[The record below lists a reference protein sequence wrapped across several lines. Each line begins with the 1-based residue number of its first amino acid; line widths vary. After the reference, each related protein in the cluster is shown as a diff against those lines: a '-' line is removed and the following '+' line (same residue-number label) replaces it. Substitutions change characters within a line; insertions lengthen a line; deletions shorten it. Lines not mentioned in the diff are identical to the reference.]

1 MSHLTKVINPIIRGV
16 VGGLLRQSQAE
27 GEILKR
33 GRCAR
38 ASQQKDDNVHKQK
51 ER

>member
-1 MSHLTKVINPIIRGV
+1 MINPIIRGV

-33 GRCAR
+33 GRCA
-38 ASQQKDDNVHKQK
+38 SQQKDDNVHNWK